1 MPRRRDTPEE
11 KKRKQEQ
18 ESWAATQARNDAYLR
33 TGNIQPKDPVEPVPS
48 VEPDDVPTPKP
59 DPEDTFFTAEQLQ
72 TMTFP
77 PLEWALPQIIPAE
90 GVTLLCSKPK
100 FGKSWLAYDLCIA
113 ATMDR
118 FTLGTYKPAQGDVLY
133 LALEDSKRR
142 LQRRMQKLLPAF
154 TGTWPDKLT
163 ITTRWRRLHEG
174 GLDDIRAWYQR
185 TKATGKPIMVI
196 IDVLAKVRRPTGN
209 RPAYEAD
216 YEALTGLAQL
226 ANELSIA
233 IVVIHHTRK
242 MAADDLMET
251 VSGSFGLTG
260 AVDTILVMA
269 SRASGSVLD
278 ARGRD
283 VESAELAIAFNK
295 DACRWSVLGTA
306 ADIHVSAQRAK
317 IIEALREADA
327 PTTVAALMKAAA
339 MNRNSIDLLLG
350 RMAKG
355 GDIQRADKGLYA
367 HRDWSPPP
375 GKDRSVASVSDR
387 QIRRQM
393 NSNTQPIETS
403 ENNSATSPPVS
414 SVSPG
419 TSTDTSNRWSEPV
432 IMPTD
437 QTDRQIRTK
446 PSETTMASS

>member
-33 TGNIQPKDPVEPVPS
+33 TGNIQPKDPAEPVPS

-163 ITTRWRRLHEG
+163 ITTRWRVISHPEKVMILICCDVQDITHSRLVICPLRPPSCGCG
-174 GLDDIRAWYQR
+174 GL
-185 TKATGKPIMVI
+185 
-196 IDVLAKVRRPTGN
+196 RRW
-209 RPAYEAD
+209 RC
-216 YEALTGLAQL
+216 
-226 ANELSIA
+226 S
-233 IVVIHHTRK
+233 TR
-242 MAADDLMET
+242 
-251 VSGSFGLTG
+251 S
-260 AVDTILVMA
+260 LVA
-269 SRASGSVLD
+269 P
-278 ARGRD
+278 GR
-283 VESAELAIAFNK
+283 
-295 DACRWSVLGTA
+295 
-306 ADIHVSAQRAK
+306 
-317 IIEALREADA
+317 
-327 PTTVAALMKAAA
+327 
-339 MNRNSIDLLLG
+339 
-350 RMAKG
+350 
-355 GDIQRADKGLYA
+355 
-367 HRDWSPPP
+367 
-375 GKDRSVASVSDR
+375 
-387 QIRRQM
+387 
-393 NSNTQPIETS
+393 
-403 ENNSATSPPVS
+403 
-414 SVSPG
+414 
-419 TSTDTSNRWSEPV
+419 
-432 IMPTD
+432 
-437 QTDRQIRTK
+437 
-446 PSETTMASS
+446 